1 MRIKLD
7 VILIIL
13 PLTIFGILPM
23 QNGAFAQSTR
33 DPDKIE
39 KSPTDINTTGK
50 KKKVNKNGY
59 KYKINNAVHEY
70 EDLMKE
76 NSKKYSK
83 MQKDMK
89 KPRYSDP
96 TYFGHKKKPKKRT
109 LGKRKMC
116 KECGI
121 VH

>member
-13 PLTIFGILPM
+13 PLTIFGILPI

-33 DPDKIE
+33 DPDNIE

-59 KYKINNAVHEY
+59 KYKINNAVH
-70 EDLMKE
+70 
-76 NSKKYSK
+76 
-83 MQKDMK
+83 
-89 KPRYSDP
+89 
-96 TYFGHKKKPKKRT
+96 
-109 LGKRKMC
+109 
-116 KECGI
+116 
-121 VH
+121 